1 MKRSSVRSEI
11 RQSRPFRSKKQEA
24 TIALLRTA
32 SVVSRALSRVLE
44 PWSLS
49 LAQYNALR
57 IIRGAGAD
65 GIATLAIRER
75 MIEEGTTITRILD
88 RLEESGYIGR
98 ERDFPDRRQVKCQVT
113 TDGRRLLD
121 RIDPIVDSAD
131 EEAMESLSVRDVEQF
146 VDMLDTIRAANAERG
161 APRTMVRRGSRG
173 IFGMTRSGVV
183 AALPVRGSSDGGG
196 GRMCR
201 AREATNTCSAA
212 PTNSCIRI
220 CQEDIL
226 ADISI
231 ALEFVRKI
239 LLRSELGSASSRQP
253 EHAEPG

>member
-1 MKRSSVRSEI
+1 MKRSSVQSEI

-32 SVVSRALSRVLE
+32 SVISRALSRVLE

-88 RLEESGYIGR
+88 KLDDSGYISR
-98 ERDFPDRRQVKCQVT
+98 ERTFPDRRQVMCQVT
-113 TDGRRLLD
+113 AEGRRLLD
-121 RIDPIVDSAD
+121 KIDPIVDAAD
-131 EEAMESLSVRDVEQF
+131 EEAMESLGAREVAQF

-161 APRTMVRRGSRG
+161 APRTMVR
-173 IFGMTRSGVV
+173 
-183 AALPVRGSSDGGG
+183 
-196 GRMCR
+196 
-201 AREATNTCSAA
+201 
-212 PTNSCIRI
+212 
-220 CQEDIL
+220 
-226 ADISI
+226 
-231 ALEFVRKI
+231 
-239 LLRSELGSASSRQP
+239 
-253 EHAEPG
+253 AE